1 MKLLPPCWW
10 SINHCESDLSNFKHL
25 ESPEKESEQV
35 QSARV
40 HSELFEEFFEE
51 LTTYQTTC
59 LMLKEPMNFL
69 PPG

>member
-1 MKLLPPCWW
+1 MKLLQPCWL
-10 SINHCESDLSNFKHL
+10 SINQCESVLSNFKHL

-59 LMLKEPMNFL
+59 LMLKEAMNFL

>member
-1 MKLLPPCWW
+1 MKLLQPCWL
-10 SINHCESDLSNFKHL
+10 SINHCESVLSNFKHL

-40 HSELFEEFFEE
+40 HSELFEE
-51 LTTYQTTC
+51 LTTYQSTC
-59 LMLKEPMNFL
+59 LMMKEAMTFL